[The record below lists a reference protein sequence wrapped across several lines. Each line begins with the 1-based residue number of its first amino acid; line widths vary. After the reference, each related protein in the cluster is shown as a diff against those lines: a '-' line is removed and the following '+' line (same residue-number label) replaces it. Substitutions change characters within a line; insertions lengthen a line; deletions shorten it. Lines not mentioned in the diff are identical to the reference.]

1 MTAARIVDV
10 KHFAVHDGPG
20 IRSTVFLKGCPLR
33 CLWCHNPES
42 VRQEPELA
50 VLSSKCVR
58 CGACAS
64 VCPCHRIE
72 NGVHRLDRR
81 LCRGCGTCLEACL
94 HDALVLYGRRVTPEE
109 ICREVLADRIFYRE
123 SGGGVTVSGG
133 EPLLQAEFCAEL
145 FFRLRGEG
153 IHCAVDTCGEIPWEA
168 FETVLPRTD
177 LFLYDLKQMDPE
189 KHRRCTGVS
198 NQRILANLQRLS
210 ETGKPVEIRMPVVPG
225 FNDAEA
231 DFAAAGAFLSGLRNI
246 RGVRLLA
253 YHSFARSKYDS
264 VGHADT
270 MPEAE
275 TPSDGHLRHLAEILR
290 GYGVAV
296 LSC

>member
-1 MTAARIVDV
+1 MSTARIVDV

-42 VRQEPELA
+42 VRPEPELG
-50 VLSSKCVR
+50 VLSAKCVK

-72 NGVHRLDRR
+72 NGVHLLDRGA
-81 LCRGCGTCLEACL
+81 CRGCGTCLDACL
-94 HDALVLYGRRVTPEE
+94 YDALIFYGRRVTPEE
-109 ICREVLADRIFYRE
+109 ICREVLADRVFYMQ

-145 FFRLRGEG
+145 FSLLRNEG
-153 IHCAVDTCGEIPWEA
+153 VHCAVDTCGEVPWSA
-168 FETVLPRTD
+168 FETVLSRTD
-177 LFLYDLKQMDPE
+177 LFLYDLKQTDPE
-189 KHRRCTGVS
+189 KHRKCTGVS
-198 NQRILANLQRLS
+198 NQRILTNLRRLS
-210 ETGKPVEIRMPVVPG
+210 ETGKPIEIRMPVVPG
-225 FNDAEA
+225 LNDAEA

-246 RGVRLLA
+246 AGVRLLA
-253 YHSFARSKYDS
+253 YHSFARSKYAS

-275 TPSDGHLRHLAEILR
+275 TPSGGHLRHLAEILR
-290 GYGVAV
+290 GCGVAV
-296 LSC
+296 LNC

>member
-145 FFRLRGEG
+145 FSRLRGEG

-198 NQRILANLQRLS
+198 NQRILANLQSLS

-231 DFAAAGAFLSGLRNI
+231 DFAAAGTFLSGLRNS

-270 MPEAE
+270 MPEVE
-275 TPSDGHLRHLAEILR
+275 TPSDRHLRHLAEILR

>member
-145 FFRLRGEG
+145 FSRLRGEG

-198 NQRILANLQRLS
+198 NQRILANLQSLS

-231 DFAAAGAFLSGLRNI
+231 DFAAAGTFLSGLRNI

-270 MPEAE
+270 MPEVE
-275 TPSDGHLRHLAEILR
+275 TPSDRHLRHLAEILR

-296 LSC
+296 LCC

>member
-145 FFRLRGEG
+145 FSRLRGEG

-198 NQRILANLQRLS
+198 NQRILANLQSLS

-231 DFAAAGAFLSGLRNI
+231 DFAAAGTFLSGLRNI

-253 YHSFARSKYDS
+253 YHSFARSKSDS

-270 MPEAE
+270 MPEVE
-275 TPSDGHLRHLAEILR
+275 TPSDRHLRHLAEILR